1 MKVGPTKENGATGV
15 LGIDATA
22 HDEGDALR
30 FDIHLQDE
38 EQTAFFG
45 YRR

>member
-1 MKVGPTKENGATGV
+1 MKVGPKKEDRATGV
-15 LGIDATA
+15 LGIDAA
-22 HDEGDALR
+22 ARDKGDDLR

-38 EQTAFFG
+38 DQTAFFG

>member
-1 MKVGPTKENGATGV
+1 MKVGPTRENRATGV
-15 LGIDATA
+15 SGIDAA
-22 HDEGDALR
+22 ARDEGDDLR

-38 EQTAFFG
+38 DQTAFFG